1 MTERRPFP
9 PAWAESIVTLLA
21 PARGRDAIAGD
32 LREEYSDLAVARGAP
47 PAGRWYARQALGFVR
62 QAALLPGLALAFGLG
77 GRMLLD
83 VVTPRDDLAARAA
96 MTTYLAILIFALAG
110 FRITYRTHRTA
121 SAALVAVI
129 MTAIATVIQ
138 FATAFLATLAAGPL
152 PADSVT
158 ARALQEGFDVPVI
171 PMVVIGVL
179 AASLGGWSARMFVT
193 RAPWSRWSMRT

>member
-1 MTERRPFP
+1 MTEPRPSP
-9 PAWAESIVTLLA
+9 PAWAESLVALLA

-32 LREEYSDLAVARGAP
+32 LREEYSDVAVSRGAP
-47 PAGRWYARQALGFVR
+47 AAGRWYARQALGFIR
-62 QAALLPGLALAFGLG
+62 QAALLPGLALGFGLG

-193 RAPWSRWSMRT
+193 RAPWSRWSTRT